1 MKRSTSN
8 FIAFDVGSSKI
19 SAVASHINKQ
29 GVAAINAQ
37 ILQRSEGFR
46 SGLITNMELAE
57 SSIISAIYALEKDCD
72 KSIKEVAISLSG
84 AGVKSYYI
92 THSTKIG
99 NHPISNQDVKKLI
112 NKTLT
117 DFKVKDKEII
127 HYFPVQFRINDSQ
140 EVENPVGLFAKE
152 LSCSLHIITADSLMI
167 MNLVKCFAKCHVE
180 ISDIIVS
187 IYAAGIAT
195 LTNDEM
201 QLGTII
207 IDIGANTTSFAIF
220 LKGKIVYLSNIPI
233 GSSDIT
239 HNIAKTFSLT
249 LDQAEKLKI
258 LYGNTNLS
266 MMIKDSVIKIDDGEK
281 TITTSELIKVIS
293 PIIKD
298 IFIQIKKHCDA
309 IPISKMLSQQI
320 VITGG
325 GVALNGIKS
334 LASEIFQKQI
344 RIAKSDDFYGFND
357 TFNPYS
363 QSTLIGMI
371 KSKTLLFQKNNFK
384 SDNYDG
390 ANWLKRTLLWLKE
403 NI

>member
-8 FIAFDVGSSKI
+8 FIAFDIGSSKI

-112 NKTLT
+112 SKALA
-117 DFKVKDKEII
+117 DFKIKDKEII

-152 LSCSLHIITADSLMI
+152 LACSLHIITADSLMI
-167 MNLVKCFAKCHVE
+167 MNLVKCFAKCHVQVSE
-180 ISDIIVS
+180 IIVS

-201 QLGTII
+201 QLGSII

-220 LKGKIVYLSNIPI
+220 FKGKIVYLSHIPT
-233 GSSDIT
+233 GSNDIT

-266 MMIKDSVIKIDDGEK
+266 MMIKDSVIKIDDSEK

-298 IFIQIKKHCDA
+298 IFIQIKKHCDS

-325 GVALNGIKS
+325 GVALSGIKS

-363 QSTLIGMI
+363 QSTLIGMV
-371 KSKTLLFQKNNFK
+371 KSKALFFQKNNFK
-384 SDNYDG
+384 SDNYDS
-390 ANWLKRTLLWLKE
+390 ASWFKRTLLWLKE